1 METRGQLTAEFIL
14 IVGFIIVI
22 VLAVVSYIGPQNEQ
36 NTVLAAAREGATD
49 AIAKIDIIDLTVQPI
64 RVTSLQVTGDTNK
77 TVRILFS
84 GTIPEKYKAVILN
97 QTVATVVNQG
107 FTQINNS
114 SVQGNNFIYNFV
126 IG

>member
-1 METRGQLTAEFIL
+1 MDKRGQLTAEFIL

-22 VLAVVSYIGPQNEQ
+22 VLLVVSYIGPQVEQ
-36 NTVLAAAREGATD
+36 NSVMAAAREGASA
-49 AIAKIDIIDLTVQPI
+49 AIANIDIVDISVQPI
-64 RVTSLQVTGDTNK
+64 RVTSLQVTGDTDK

-84 GTIPEKYKAVILN
+84 GTIPENYKAVIMN
-97 QTVATVVNQG
+97 KTVNTVVEQG

-114 SVQGNNFIYNFV
+114 SVKGNNFVYNFI